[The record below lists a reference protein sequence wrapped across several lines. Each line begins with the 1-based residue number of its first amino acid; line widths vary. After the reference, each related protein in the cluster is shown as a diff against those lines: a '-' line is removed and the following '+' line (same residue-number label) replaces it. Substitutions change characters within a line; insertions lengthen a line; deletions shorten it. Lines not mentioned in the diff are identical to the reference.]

1 MSTQF
6 DKLASEFFNSSKG
19 SKLKN
24 KADELKK
31 IATSSDGRKVME
43 MMGSTENLKAAM
55 EKGDTETLQSVIKRV
70 MSTEEGARLAR
81 QLSELLK

>member
-6 DKLASEFFNSSKG
+6 DKLASEFLTVQKARNSKQG
-19 SKLKN
+19 RR
-24 KADELKK
+24 AEK

-55 EKGDTETLQSVIKRV
+55 ERAIPKPCK
-70 MSTEEGARLAR
+70 A
-81 QLSELLK
+81 